1 MGDTKVKVAGN
12 RRHGRGAA
20 KEAGS
25 TAAWGGRASVQAS
38 RHGSGQGFAGCHW
51 GRARRCWFRWGTPGW
66 ANRVSLPL
74 QQTGA
79 TRTIVSNPRLDC
91 SALLCAYPSPPARQ
105 TLDTH
110 SQTLDTPNK
119 SDSLRHLP
127 ALAHDE
133 ACSAHPYPLQ
143 LQQRP
148 PAARLA
154 AMTGRPSPCSVV
166 HTHCQFLACPITAR
180 SARCC
185 SSAARRSPIV
195 SHAGLITLEAALST
209 PSQSPPPALSLMPAV
224 STRCSTHTR

>member
-1 MGDTKVKVAGN
+1 M
-12 RRHGRGAA
+12 
-20 KEAGS
+20 
-25 TAAWGGRASVQAS
+25 QAS

-51 GRARRCWFRWGTPGW
+51 GARST
-66 ANRVSLPL
+66 VLVPL
-74 QQTGA
+74 GHAWVGEQSVAPVTADGRHTNHCFESTA
-79 TRTIVSNPRLDC
+79 R
-91 SALLCAYPSPPARQ
+91 LLCAAVRLSLAPGPSDPRHAY
-105 TLDTH
+105 

-143 LQQRP
+143 HQQRP